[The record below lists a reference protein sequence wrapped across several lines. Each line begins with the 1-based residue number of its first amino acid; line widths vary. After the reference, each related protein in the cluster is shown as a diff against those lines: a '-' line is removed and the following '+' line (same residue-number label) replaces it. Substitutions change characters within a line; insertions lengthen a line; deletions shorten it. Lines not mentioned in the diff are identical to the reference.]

1 MFLTATLFL
10 TKASSS
16 VGGNRGAYTSRRSF
30 ELEAGEAVTDA
41 APLTGIKVV
50 DMTEALAG
58 PYCAMLLGDLGA
70 DVIKIERPGDGD
82 QARGWGP
89 PFLEGE
95 SAYFLAVNRNK
106 RSIEL
111 DIKRPGDL
119 ELLHTLIARAD
130 VFLTNNPRLQSLA
143 RSKLD
148 PETLRARHPKLVY
161 GAISGYGHTG
171 PKANR
176 GGYDIIAQ
184 GEAGLMAL
192 TGPVDGGPSRFPTP
206 MADISGGIYTL
217 LGVLAALYAR
227 DNRARGTGTGE
238 LVDVALVDA
247 QLSWL
252 ANLGASYF
260 ATGKRPA
267 RLGNAH
273 PNVTPYQ
280 PVRAQDKS
288 MIIAVGNER
297 LWGRF
302 CNVLGIE
309 ATIMLD
315 PRFATNAQ
323 RNAHR
328 EELIELL
335 EDVLARRPA
344 ASWVEELVAAG
355 VPAGPINFPD
365 ETLTDEQVV
374 ARRMIVELEHPLI
387 GVVKS
392 IAVPI
397 RFASNGPTY
406 RRYPPRLGEHND
418 EIRAQATGW

>member
-1 MFLTATLFL
+1 M
-10 TKASSS
+10 
-16 VGGNRGAYTSRRSF
+16 
-30 ELEAGEAVTDA
+30 TDS

-70 DVIKIERPGDGD
+70 DVIKVERPGDGD

-95 SAYFLAVNRNK
+95 SAYFLSINRNK

-111 DIKRPGDL
+111 DTKNADDL
-119 ELLHTLIARAD
+119 RVLHTLIGRAD
-130 VFLTNNPRLQSLA
+130 VFLTNNPRLESLA
-143 RSKLD
+143 RVSLD
-148 PETLRARHPKLVY
+148 PATLRARHPRLVY

-192 TGPVDGGPSRFPTP
+192 TGPVDGGPTRFPSP
-206 MADISGGIYTL
+206 MADISGGIYTCM
-217 LGVLAALYAR
+217 GVLAALYAR
-227 DNRARGTGTGE
+227 DNRAHGSNLGQ
-238 LVDVALVDA
+238 LIDVALVDA

-252 ANLGASYF
+252 ANIGASYF
-260 ATGKRPA
+260 ATGKRPP

-280 PVRAQDKS
+280 PVRARDKI

-297 LWGRF
+297 LWTKF
-302 CNVLGIE
+302 CKILGVE
-309 ATIMLD
+309 ATLMVD
-315 PRFATNAQ
+315 ARFATNAD
-323 RNAHR
+323 RSTHR
-328 EELIELL
+328 VELIDEIEKIL
-335 EDVLARRPA
+335 VRRSA
-344 ASWVEELVAAG
+344 AEWVDELVAAG
-355 VPAGPINFPD
+355 IPAGPINFPD
-365 ETLTDEQVV
+365 EALTDEHIL

-387 GVVKS
+387 GVVRS
-392 IAVPI
+392 IAAPM
-397 RFASNGPTY
+397 RFAANGPTY

-418 EIRAQATGW
+418 EIRAAAATW

>member
-1 MFLTATLFL
+1 M
-10 TKASSS
+10 
-16 VGGNRGAYTSRRSF
+16 
-30 ELEAGEAVTDA
+30 TDA

-58 PYCAMLLGDLGA
+58 PYCGMLLGDLGA

-95 SAYFLAVNRNK
+95 SAYFLAINRNK

-111 DIKRPGDL
+111 DAKDPGDSSV
-119 ELLHTLIARAD
+119 LHTLIGRAD

-143 RSKLD
+143 RAGLD
-148 PETLRARHPKLVY
+148 PETLRARHPRLVY
-161 GAISGYGHTG
+161 AAISGYGHTG

-192 TGPVDGGPSRFPTP
+192 TGPTDGGPSRFPSP
-206 MADISGGIYTL
+206 MADISGGIYACM
-217 LGVLAALYAR
+217 GVLAALYAR
-227 DNRARGTGTGE
+227 DNRANGSGTGQ

-252 ANLGASYF
+252 ANIGASYF

-280 PVRAQDKS
+280 PVRARDKT

-297 LWGRF
+297 LWAKF
-302 CNVLGIE
+302 CTILGVE
-309 ATIMLD
+309 TTLQAD
-315 PRFATNAQ
+315 ARFATNAA
-323 RNAHR
+323 RNENRA
-328 EELIELL
+328 ELIALL
-335 EDVLARRPA
+335 EQILAQRTA
-344 ASWVEELVAAG
+344 AEWVEALVAAG
-355 VPAGPINFPD
+355 IPAGPINFPD
-365 ETLTDEQVV
+365 ETLTDEHVL

-387 GVVKS
+387 GAVKS
-392 IAVPI
+392 IATQI
-397 RFASNGPTY
+397 RFTTNGPTY
-406 RRYPPRLGEHND
+406 RRYPPRLGEHNA
-418 EIRAQATGW
+418 EVRAAAASW